1 MALLGLCRCVG
12 FSLVEA
18 NGGYC
23 LVAVSRLG
31 IGAASFAAEHSRC
44 GVWASA
50 VAARGLNRCGAW
62 AQLLQRMWDLPRSG
76 IEPVSPALAGKLF
89 TTEPPWKPSDT
100 FIMTENFLITNIAHL
115 SRDYCVPG
123 TLST

>member
-31 IGAASFAAEHSRC
+31 IGAASLLQSTVAVVCGLQQLRHAASTDVVHELSC
-44 GVWASA
+44 SN
-50 VAARGLNRCGAW
+50 ARGTFPDQGSNLC
-62 AQLLQRMWDLPRSG
+62 LLHWQANS
-76 IEPVSPALAGKLF
+76 SPLSHHGS
-89 TTEPPWKPSDT
+89 P
-100 FIMTENFLITNIAHL
+100 LIL
-115 SRDYCVPG
+115 
-123 TLST
+123 L